1 MQTIHELSAELLPKE
16 EDKEQKVEDE
26 YDLQEPSDAHPYK
39 GRRTRRKGGG
49 MKTTKIKTSCCLS
62 LRRMMKKDAN
72 DKLLCR

>member
-1 MQTIHELSAELLPKE
+1 MQTIHELSAELLQTE
-16 EDKEQKVEDE
+16 EDKQKKVEDE
-26 YDLQEPSDAHPYK
+26 YDLHEPNDAHPYK
-39 GRRTRRKGGG
+39 GRRARRKGRG